1 MVNVIKDHHW
11 IPATDALSLLSYLGL
26 LVLPVDIGDGQAVQL
41 PHRGEDG
48 DGELVALVSKQVR
61 KVGAEQDDAVG
72 EIPVILA

>member
-11 IPATDALSLLSYLGL
+11 IPSTDALSLLSNLGL

-41 PHRGEDG
+41 PYGGEDR
-48 DGELVALVSKQVR
+48 DGVLVAFVSKQVR